1 MYTQPAEIDY
11 ELPII
16 PRTTKDDTAGISET
30 VLLVEDEAFVR
41 EVTREVLVSA
51 GYLVLTARNSA
62 EALEVY
68 EHHCGEIDLLL
79 SDVILPGD
87 DGRILAEKLQQKNSA
102 LQVLLVTG
110 YGEQMARLQRGRA
123 ECMAKPFSSTVL
135 LQRVRRILDQKLSL
149 A

>member
-16 PRTTKDDTAGISET
+16 PQTTKEDAAGNSET

-51 GYLVLTARNSA
+51 GYLLLTAKNSA
-62 EALEVY
+62 EAAEIY
-68 EHHCGEIDLLL
+68 ERHGREINLLL
-79 SDVILPGD
+79 SDVILPGE
-87 DGRILAEKLQQKNSA
+87 DGRMLAEKLQQKNP
-102 LQVLLVTG
+102 LLKVLLVTG
-110 YGEQMARLQRGRA
+110 YGEQMARKESGRA
-123 ECMAKPFSSTVL
+123 ECLAKPFSSNVL
-135 LQRVRRILDQKLSL
+135 LQRIRRILDQKLSL